1 MRKSIIFVLIVSVF
15 IAVNYSAHAQLGR
28 LMNKAQNKLVDK
40 ALGNSN
46 TDKEPKSTAVEEDP
60 LCACADATVAFKFTD
75 GLKINY
81 KEATFSVS
89 EDGTLLVFDMVSKK
103 YYTAKNGVLQGPYE
117 AESPIVRQFDLPE
130 EEKGAQLSTDVL
142 LERYKGFI
150 VPSGEKFTIN
160 FDGKSYGPFAVI
172 QSFVLNH
179 SKTKFAALVA
189 RDVLMTEDQGAK
201 MELEAKNAKTDQERM
216 ALAMKMSQ
224 QMQERMMAAGG
235 EIDVLPKLISNVPES
250 KLDMM
255 LGNNFSGKVKFDDI
269 VNVGFDKIT
278 DLKGKTLITFDPQ
291 KLNNSANGFWLSSDN
306 LRIASYNYGL
316 LTLSDGKEFV
326 EVFCPY
332 LMKDAGKV
340 YLTYMYFSP
349 ANNAVMQCRLPF

>member
-1 MRKSIIFVLIVSVF
+1 MRKSIIFALIVSVF
-15 IAVNYSAHAQLGR
+15 IAVNFNAHAQLGGM
-28 LMNKAQNKLVDK
+28 MNKAKNKLLDK
-40 ALGNSN
+40 ALGNSDSGN
-46 TDKEPKSTAVEEDP
+46 DSKSPAVKDDP
-60 LCACADATVAFKFTD
+60 LCACSDATIAFKFTE

-117 AESPIVRQFDLPE
+117 ADDPIVRQFDLSE
-130 EEKGAQLSTDVL
+130 EEKGKQLSMDEL
-142 LERYKGFI
+142 LVKYKGFI
-150 VPSGEKFTIN
+150 VPSGEKYAIN
-160 FDGKSYGPFAVI
+160 FGGKSYGPFAVI

-179 SKTKFAALVA
+179 SKTKFAAMA
-189 RDVLMTEDQGAK
+189 AKDVLMTADQGEK
-201 MELEAKNAKTDQERM
+201 MELEAKNAKTDQEKM

-235 EIDVLPKLISNVPES
+235 EMDMLPKLVSNIPGAKS
-250 KLDMM
+250 DMM

-269 VNVGFDKIT
+269 VTIGYDKIT
-278 DLKGKTLITFDPQ
+278 DLTGKTLISFDPQ
-291 KLNNSANGFWLSSDN
+291 KLNNSGNGFWLSSDN
-306 LRIASYNYGL
+306 ARIASYNYGL
-316 LTLSDGKEFV
+316 LSLSDGKEFT

-332 LMKDAGKV
+332 LVKDASKL

-349 ANNAVMQCRLPF
+349 VNNAVMQCRLPF